1 MDDLRNVS
9 YVFIPLS
16 FGAYESFRAVVDELN
31 RDPGWTLVHDEITY
45 MLKYVADKIN
55 SRDQKNCQ
63 CFHYQL
69 NGDVRRDVCDVS
81 QGAWYTLKGRIYKG
95 EPEEFPFQIL
105 SIQLYCFSTTVCIL
119 AIKVTFQQN
128 DPYWV
133 SSALYYLKKVSREKI
148 YPQNGECEPF
158 TLLELAKRAMSTMV
172 HFDDLTFFYYANPS
186 TERANIL
193 TYLETDSMENV
204 RHQLYY
210 LRRCYSEGFLY
221 WENSALDK
229 EELYVHS
236 QDIIWGISPEAAA
249 CLTCGSFGREKFIR
263 GTFYKNFNAQY
274 LFMYVLLLHQ
284 KYVLYLFLTRIGIGT
299 YNNLEMLEEY
309 RSHLYEFETDFVF
322 SCVTEVPQYQNLY
335 DRMTRAFSLE
345 TMYKDV
351 HEPLTALSDV
361 RRISN
366 EEKQQNRDK
375 NMNRALVVLSLL
387 SLFSALVDSFDFIQS
402 FFGWFLNDTGV
413 KVAQVICICAIVITT
428 LYIFKMIWDSR
439 KN

>member
-1 MDDLRNVS
+1 
-9 YVFIPLS
+9 
-16 FGAYESFRAVVDELN
+16 
-31 RDPGWTLVHDEITY
+31 
-45 MLKYVADKIN
+45 
-55 SRDQKNCQ
+55 
-63 CFHYQL
+63 
-69 NGDVRRDVCDVS
+69 
-81 QGAWYTLKGRIYKG
+81 
-95 EPEEFPFQIL
+95 
-105 SIQLYCFSTTVCIL
+105 
-119 AIKVTFQQN
+119 
-128 DPYWV
+128 
-133 SSALYYLKKVSREKI
+133 
-148 YPQNGECEPF
+148 
-158 TLLELAKRAMSTMV
+158 
-172 HFDDLTFFYYANPS
+172 
-186 TERANIL
+186 
-193 TYLETDSMENV
+193 
-204 RHQLYY
+204 
-210 LRRCYSEGFLY
+210 
-221 WENSALDK
+221 
-229 EELYVHS
+229 
-236 QDIIWGISPEAAA
+236 
-249 CLTCGSFGREKFIR
+249 
-263 GTFYKNFNAQY
+263 
-274 LFMYVLLLHQ
+274 MYVLLLHQ

-428 LYIFKMIWDSR
+428 LYIFKTIWDSR